1 MIDWDN
7 TPDSAFTPVKTFED
21 LTALNNLPSIKLQ
34 ASAARAKSATND
46 QVNVTLH
53 NPSQSLA
60 FQVHV
65 GIRASG
71 STEEILPVL
80 WEDNYLTLLP
90 GESRT
95 VTARYLSKSVL
106 KGPVE
111 LVVDG
116 WNIEATT
123 IAIRH

>member
-1 MIDWDN
+1 
-7 TPDSAFTPVKTFED
+7 
-21 LTALNNLPSIKLQ
+21 LPNIKLQ
-34 ASAARAKSATND
+34 GSATREKTAAND
-46 QVNVTLH
+46 QVRVSLR
-53 NPSQSLA
+53 NPSTSLA

-80 WEDNYLTLLP
+80 WEDNYLTLIP

-95 VTARYLSKSVL
+95 LTARYLSKDAL
-106 KGPVE
+106 KKPLE

-116 WNIEATT
+116 WNIEAAT
-123 IAIRH
+123 IAIKD